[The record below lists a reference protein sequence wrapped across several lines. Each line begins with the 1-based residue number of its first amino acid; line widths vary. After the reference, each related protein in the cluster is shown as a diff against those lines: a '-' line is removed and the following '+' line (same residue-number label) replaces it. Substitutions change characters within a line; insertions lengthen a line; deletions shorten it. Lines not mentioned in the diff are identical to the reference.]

1 MILDGM
7 SVRNPLLQYH
17 THIFNQLL
25 HVSHQNIVL
34 QCLKDI
40 TEQLSEHV
48 LYMQHAC
55 TSIFT
60 NLPPDQSLVPQ
71 GQMSRPPVRQHTAET
86 LLFQCAQH
94 VLRQYLHI

>member
-7 SVRNPLLQYH
+7 IVKNPLLQYH
-17 THIFNQLL
+17 THIFKQLL
-25 HVSHQNIVL
+25 YVSHQNIVL
-34 QCLKDI
+34 QCSKDI

-48 LYMQHAC
+48 MYMQHIY
-55 TSIFT
+55 TGTFT
-60 NLPPDQSLVPQ
+60 NLPPDQSLVLP

-94 VLRQYLHI
+94 VLHQYLHI